1 MSQIRGGR
9 VQTTRHGSAGSAQ
22 RAPARATLHSSVLD
36 LNRLA
41 GNRAVAGLLQR
52 NVGWTDAVKKGY
64 GWNAGEQT
72 RKGGTVRRIP
82 LEGLAEGLSMNR
94 RDQQAWKWVV
104 DDKKT
109 GAGHEE
115 LESTN
120 IPSLSTES
128 AKGKAIVLVP
138 AALDAT
144 KPIEVVVFLHGFTE
158 GAHRPYAGLRAL
170 DPAPRGA
177 SPKLTSLRKGI
188 DSTDVAPVRDIALDE
203 ADLQLEES
211 GRSQLVIL
219 IPQGG
224 LHSQFNKEGRADF
237 AATALV
243 NEVVAKLQTEKRWYG
258 PDGKPAASAPT
269 VKRTSMSGH
278 SGAGAALSAMA
289 KRGEIK
295 GDLVLYDAIN
305 GSGQLGRFKTWV
317 KQRLDEDLAA
327 LAAEPDEQKQMEY
340 LQGAQKLRGYC
351 TDSYIDIYILLE
363 AAIDAWFAAN
373 QSKVGKLAPCL
384 RANYSLQYVDVH
396 HEELMRGSDAGKK
409 RTKGTGTLLDAIKL
423 RPLPAT
429 AAACPA
435 PLPPLA
441 DQRKAA
447 KAAA

>member
-1 MSQIRGGR
+1 MQS
-9 VQTTRHGSAGSAQ
+9 TRHGSAGSVQ

-52 NVGWTDAVKKGY
+52 KVGWSDAVTKGY
-64 GWNAGEQT
+64 GWNADERT
-72 RKGGTVRRIP
+72 RKGGKVRRIP
-82 LEGLAEGLSMNR
+82 LEGLAEGLGMAR
-94 RDQQAWKWVV
+94 KDQQAWKWVV
-104 DDKKT
+104 DDRKT
-109 GAGHEE
+109 GAGHPE

-120 IPSLSTES
+120 IPSLSPES

-170 DPAPRGA
+170 DPAPQGA
-177 SPKLTSLRKGI
+177 GAKLTSLRTGI
-188 DSTDVAPVRDIALDE
+188 DSTDVAPVRDVALDE

-224 LHSQFNKEGRADF
+224 LHSQFSKEGKADF
-237 AATALV
+237 AAVALV
-243 NEVVAKLQTEKRWYG
+243 DEVVAKLQTEQRWYG
-258 PDGKPAASAPT
+258 PDGKPTTSAPT
-269 VKRTSMSGH
+269 VKRTTMSGH

-289 KRGEIK
+289 NRGEIK

-305 GSGQLGRFKTWV
+305 GSTQLGRFKSWV

-327 LAAEPDEQKQMEY
+327 LAAEPDETKQLEY

-351 TDSYIDIYILLE
+351 TDSYVDIYILLE
-363 AAIDAWFAAN
+363 AAIDAWFASNKA
-373 QSKVGKLAPCL
+373 KLGKLAPCL
-384 RANYSLQYVDVH
+384 RANFSLQYVDVH
-396 HEELMRGSDAGKK
+396 HEELMRGSVAGTP
-409 RTKGTGTLLDAIKL
+409 RAKGTGTLLDAIKL
-423 RPLPAT
+423 RPLPAS

-435 PLPPLA
+435 LLPPLA
-441 DQRKAA
+441 DQKKAA
-447 KAAA
+447 KAAAKKGG